1 MALDLYNLTKKTT
14 NKNISDYK
22 WTIFGA
28 YGSGK
33 STLATGLFNAL
44 DGDSVTFGFE
54 ERFNGIEGIRVVPI
68 RTWKEAKDYLKQ
80 LKKGVKDHDGELP
93 FKSIVLDPVG
103 VAGDMCTKYIC
114 NREGVDE
121 IGDIGYGGGYA
132 MLKTEF
138 EAYVDDLRNLGFK
151 VNFVSHGKLETV
163 KPPRGEEYNI
173 FTPDVPKKLI
183 YKTQGEADFIV
194 YLTVV
199 REVDKKTGK
208 SSAKRRLYFQ
218 NYADYSLKTP
228 IKGMPDYIEYD
239 EVEEGVEKI
248 IEAFN
253 TAVGLKNEEHVK
265 SKEKKTPEVGK
276 IEPGVV
282 ENEEEESS
290 KDIRQRA
297 AEIREK
303 NLRKNGGTY
312 TPLKMKKLLEE
323 MLGTYKIDECED
335 DEAILSF
342 IVKMTETEEAAQ
354 KLR

>member
-1 MALDLYNLTKKTT
+1 MALDLYNLTKQTT

-22 WTIFGA
+22 WTICGA

-33 STLATGLFNAL
+33 STLATELFNAL

-80 LKKGVKDHDGELP
+80 LKKGVKDNDGELP

-114 NREGVDE
+114 NREGIDE

-253 TAVGLKNEEHVK
+253 IAVGLKNEEHVK
-265 SKEKKTPEVGK
+265 IKEKKTPEVGEIK
-276 IEPGVV
+276 PDVV

-303 NLRKNGGTY
+303 NLKKNGGTY

-342 IVKMTETEEAAQ
+342 IVKMTETEEAA
-354 KLR
+354 

>member
-1 MALDLYNLTKKTT
+1 MALDLYNLTKQTT

-22 WTIFGA
+22 WTICGA

-33 STLATGLFNAL
+33 STLATELFNAL

-80 LKKGVKDHDGELP
+80 LKKGVKDNDGELP

-114 NREGVDE
+114 NREGIDE

-151 VNFVSHGKLETV
+151 VNLVSHGKLETV

-265 SKEKKTPEVGK
+265 SKEKKTPEVGEIK
-276 IEPGVV
+276 PDVV

-303 NLRKNGGTY
+303 NLKKNGGTY

-342 IVKMTETEEAAQ
+342 IVKMTETEEAA
-354 KLR
+354 

>member
-1 MALDLYNLTKKTT
+1 MALDLYNLTKQTT

-22 WTIFGA
+22 WTICGA

-33 STLATGLFNAL
+33 STLATELFNAL

-80 LKKGVKDHDGELP
+80 LKKGVKDNDGELP

-114 NREGVDE
+114 NREGIDE

-138 EAYVDDLRNLGFK
+138 EAYVDDLRDLGFK

-253 TAVGLKNEEHVK
+253 TAVGIK
-265 SKEKKTPEVGK
+265 EVGK

-297 AEIREK
+297 VEIREK
-303 NLRKNGGTY
+303 NLKKNGGTY

-342 IVKMTETEEAAQ
+342 IVKMTETEEAA
-354 KLR
+354 

>member
-1 MALDLYNLTKKTT
+1 MALDLYNLTKQTT

-22 WTIFGA
+22 WTICGA

-33 STLATGLFNAL
+33 STLATELFNAL

-80 LKKGVKDHDGELP
+80 LKNGVKDNDGELP

-114 NREGVDE
+114 NREGIDE

-265 SKEKKTPEVGK
+265 SKEKKTQEVGK

-303 NLRKNGGTY
+303 NLKKNGGTY

-342 IVKMTETEEAAQ
+342 IVKMTETEEAA
-354 KLR
+354 

>member
-1 MALDLYNLTKKTT
+1 MVLDLYNITKQTT

-22 WTIFGA
+22 WTICGA

-33 STLATGLFNAL
+33 STLATELFNAL

-80 LKKGVKDHDGELP
+80 LKKGVKDNDGELP

-138 EAYVDDLRNLGFK
+138 ESYIDDLRNLGFK

-173 FTPDVPKKLI
+173 YTPDVPKKLI

-265 SKEKKTPEVGK
+265 SKEKKTPEVGEIK
-276 IEPGVV
+276 PYVV

-290 KDIRQRA
+290 KNIRKRA

-303 NLRKNGGTY
+303 NLKKNGGTY

-323 MLGTYKIDECED
+323 MLGTYKIDECKD
-335 DEAILSF
+335 DEAILAF
-342 IVKMTETEEAAQ
+342 IVKMTETEEAA
-354 KLR
+354 

>member
-1 MALDLYNLTKKTT
+1 MALDLYNLTKQTT

-22 WTIFGA
+22 WTICGA

-33 STLATGLFNAL
+33 STLATELFNAL

-80 LKKGVKDHDGELP
+80 LKNGVKDNAGELP

-114 NREGVDE
+114 NREGIDE

-253 TAVGLKNEEHVK
+253 TAVGIK
-265 SKEKKTPEVGK
+265 EVGK

-303 NLRKNGGTY
+303 NLKKNGGTY
-312 TPLKMKKLLEE
+312 TPLNMKKLLEE

-342 IVKMTETEEAAQ
+342 IVKMTETEEAA
-354 KLR
+354 

>member
-1 MALDLYNLTKKTT
+1 MALDLYNLTKQTT

-22 WTIFGA
+22 WTICGA

-33 STLATGLFNAL
+33 STLATELFNAL

-80 LKKGVKDHDGELP
+80 LKKGVKDNDGELP

-114 NREGVDE
+114 NREGIDE

-253 TAVGLKNEEHVK
+253 TAVGIK
-265 SKEKKTPEVGK
+265 EVGK

-297 AEIREK
+297 TEIREK
-303 NLRKNGGTY
+303 NLKKNGGTY

-342 IVKMTETEEAAQ
+342 IVKMTETEEAA
-354 KLR
+354 